1 MIYKN
6 NYAVWKA
13 KLEFEMTD
21 MVIADIMEQHKVMII
36 VSDDYLYISVLGTA
50 PKTNTLRDDI
60 TMDYKIDHNEFENL
74 WNNLEQITKEK
85 KDTKKQVKNITFM
98 SSHIESFDKLEINE
112 HSLEFDTVK
121 LSKDEK
127 ALDTLGIPIKIV
139 SAITDRPLTNMF
151 VSIEECAKFV
161 ISGN

>member
-21 MVIADIMEQHKVMII
+21 MVIADIMDQHKVMII

-60 TMDYKIDHNEFENL
+60 TMD
-74 WNNLEQITKEK
+74 
-85 KDTKKQVKNITFM
+85 
-98 SSHIESFDKLEINE
+98 
-112 HSLEFDTVK
+112 
-121 LSKDEK
+121 
-127 ALDTLGIPIKIV
+127 
-139 SAITDRPLTNMF
+139 
-151 VSIEECAKFV
+151 
-161 ISGN
+161 